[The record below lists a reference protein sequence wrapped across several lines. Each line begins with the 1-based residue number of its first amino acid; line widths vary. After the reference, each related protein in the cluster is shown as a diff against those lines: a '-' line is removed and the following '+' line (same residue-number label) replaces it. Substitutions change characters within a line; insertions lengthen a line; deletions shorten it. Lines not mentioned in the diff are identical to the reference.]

1 MRRCLAGILIARPR
15 LQQPMGDER
24 QGVKLRITGAPRR
37 RLTVQASGLASARV
51 DEAYREMPIRRSR
64 S

>member
-24 QGVKLRITGAPRR
+24 QGVKLRITGAR